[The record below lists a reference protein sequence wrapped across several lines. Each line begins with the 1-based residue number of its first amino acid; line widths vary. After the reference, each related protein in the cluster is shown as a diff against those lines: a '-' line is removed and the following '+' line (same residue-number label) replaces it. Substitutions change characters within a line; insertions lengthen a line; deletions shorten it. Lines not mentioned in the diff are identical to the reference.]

1 MIAEPM
7 IEAVRLRASHDGT
20 FVAIQGFSAEIKVD
34 GPLVESQLN
43 LGFVNDTGQ
52 NIEGDL
58 VFPLPPSAALTEL
71 TVLCGSRTLQGKIR
85 PRGRAQAEYRRAVE
99 AGQTAAL
106 AQSEGEDLMQL
117 HIAPIEAG
125 EQVIVKLGM
134 MSVLTPTAEG
144 HRLLL
149 PLTYMPRFVEDA
161 ASQKAIEAAAGERP
175 RPATL
180 AARATVRI
188 TIKHSAGL
196 EAPTIRCSSHT
207 ALQERLADRT
217 VVTVQSVPLDRDL
230 HLEIADK
237 PKKGQPAIWTR
248 YQSGEG
254 PDGLGATTSV
264 ALIPPAFADEGPTI
278 PRTVTL
284 LVDRSGSMSGNPMA
298 AAQRAVR
305 GCLRALGPS
314 DRFNIIAFDSSLEAL
329 ARRPVPFNDQN
340 LQAADAFISAITARG
355 GTDATM
361 AMKAAL
367 DDVQVAGCSAVIE
380 SVPRPDA
387 AHRLRIVVF
396 MTDGDVSGAQHILE
410 VSKPRLADTRLH
422 VIGIGASVQHSL
434 LGALATLG
442 GGTYTPVSDDK
453 DLEKALTRLKNTIDA
468 PLMTG
473 IQVTTEIDGVQQSP
487 KHLEPQ
493 GPLDLFAGRPLLL
506 SWRGNMPATA
516 KLLLTG
522 LRPDGEEL
530 RLRVSLDLNKAAED
544 GHSAALLWAL
554 LRNRRLTYRFDSSDD
569 ATLQALGTDFGL
581 VNRQVALVAVH
592 PEQRDVEVEST
603 RPVSLPMPSQQAPAT
618 SGGASYTTTRAGSY
632 QGGNPFPPPAPAAPM
647 RPSVAAPAKAKRRS
661 APAPMSPPAPGS
673 APPPV
678 GAPAPAR
685 SNSSKAQ
692 LRMEESAATPSPAA
706 AQMDFMEMEMERA
719 APAPV
724 SASYSYSSADAAAG
738 PVAPMTAQ
746 SMPIPSMPAEAPSA
760 PKGGILSRAKELF
773 SRKPKAESKRRS
785 SSSTPVSPP
794 PEMSAPPPPPM
805 APAALPVS
813 VAPTPK
819 AAKAA
824 KDEGSKA
831 EAKAAASR
839 SFSDN
844 EAGLRALLL
853 EQGADGL
860 FAGDWAVTLAAVA
873 ALVSRGH
880 TAREGQFRAE
890 LRRTLQVVRQQLPG
904 LSGAQRQA
912 AALTLALLTVPHGEA
927 APAELVATAATTV
940 ADASLHDLAALRA
953 KTVAAL
959 AALQTEGATNLTT
972 QPLAHAILQS
982 FQLLP

>member
-85 PRGRAQAEYRRAVE
+85 PRGRAQAEYRRAID

-647 RPSVAAPAKAKRRS
+647 RPSVAAPAKAKRSS

-678 GAPAPAR
+678 GAPASAR

-773 SRKPKAESKRRS
+773 SRKPKADAKRRS

-819 AAKAA
+819 AAKTA

-831 EAKAAASR
+831 EAKAAVSR

-904 LSGAQRQA
+904 LSGGDRHA

-927 APAELVATAATTV
+927 APAELVATAATAV

-982 FQLLP
+982 FQLMP

>member
-85 PRGRAQAEYRRAVE
+85 PRGRAQAEYRRAID

-305 GCLRALGPS
+305 GCLRALGPL

-618 SGGASYTTTRAGSY
+618 SGGASYNTTRAGSY

-678 GAPAPAR
+678 GAPASAR

-760 PKGGILSRAKELF
+760 PKGGLLSRAKELF
-773 SRKPKAESKRRS
+773 SRKPKADAKRRS

-813 VAPTPK
+813 VAPKP
-819 AAKAA
+819 APKAA

-831 EAKAAASR
+831 EAKAAVSR

-927 APAELVATAATTV
+927 APAELVTSAASAV

-959 AALQTEGATNLTT
+959 AALQTEGATDLTT

-982 FQLLP
+982 FQLMP

>member
-43 LGFVNDTGQ
+43 LSFVNDTGQ

-85 PRGRAQAEYRRAVE
+85 PRGRAQAEYRRAID

-125 EQVIVKLGM
+125 EQVIVKLGL

-410 VSKPRLADTRLH
+410 VSKPRLMDTRLH

-618 SGGASYTTTRAGSY
+618 SGGASYNTTSAGSY
-632 QGGNPFPPPAPAAPM
+632 QGGSPFPPPAAAAPM

-673 APPPV
+673 APPAV
-678 GAPAPAR
+678 GASAPAR
-685 SNSSKAQ
+685 SNSAKAQ

-724 SASYSYSSADAAAG
+724 SASYSPPSAGHGA
-738 PVAPMTAQ
+738 
-746 SMPIPSMPAEAPSA
+746 IPSMPADLSMPEEAPSA

-773 SRKPKAESKRRS
+773 SRKPKADSKRRS

-794 PEMSAPPPPPM
+794 PEMSAPPPPPPM

-813 VAPTPK
+813 VAPKPAPK

-831 EAKAAASR
+831 EAKAAVSR

-904 LSGAQRQA
+904 LSGGDRHA

-927 APAELVATAATTV
+927 APAELVATAASAV

>member
-20 FVAIQGFSAEIKVD
+20 FVAIQGFSAEIRVD
-34 GPLVESQLN
+34 GPLVTSQLN
-43 LGFVNDTGQ
+43 LSFINDTGH

-85 PRGRAQAEYRRAVE
+85 PRGRAQAEYRRAID

-125 EQVIVKLGM
+125 EQVIVKLGL

-161 ASQKAIEAAAGERP
+161 TSQKAIEAAAGERP

-180 AARATVRI
+180 AARASVRI

-248 YQSGEG
+248 YLSGEG

-284 LVDRSGSMSGNPMA
+284 LVDRSGSMNGNPMA

-367 DDVQVAGCSAVIE
+367 DDVQAAGCSAVIE

-387 AHRLRIVVF
+387 SHRLRIVVF

-410 VSKPRLADTRLH
+410 VSKPRLMDTRLH

-434 LGALATLG
+434 LGALATIG

-618 SGGASYTTTRAGSY
+618 SGGASYNTTSAGSY
-632 QGGNPFPPPAPAAPM
+632 QGGSPFPPPAAAAPM
-647 RPSVAAPAKAKRRS
+647 RPSVGAPAKAKRRS

-678 GAPAPAR
+678 AAPAPAR

-719 APAPV
+719 APAPI
-724 SASYSYSSADAAAG
+724 SASYSPPGASHGAIPSIPAD
-738 PVAPMTAQ
+738 
-746 SMPIPSMPAEAPSA
+746 PSMPAEAPSA
-760 PKGGILSRAKELF
+760 SKGGILSRAKELF
-773 SRKPKAESKRRS
+773 SRKPKADSKRRS

-813 VAPTPK
+813 VASKPAPQ

-824 KDEGSKA
+824 KDEGSRA
-831 EAKAAASR
+831 EAKAAVSR

-860 FAGDWAVTLAAVA
+860 FAGNWAVTLAAVA

-890 LRRTLQVVRQQLPG
+890 LRRTLQAVRQQLPG
-904 LSGAQRQA
+904 LSGDERHA
-912 AALTLALLTVPHGEA
+912 AALILALLTVPHGEA
-927 APAELVATAATTV
+927 APAELVAAAASAL
-940 ADASLHDLAALRA
+940 ADASLHDLAALQA

-959 AALQTEGATNLTT
+959 AALQTAGATNLTS

>member
-125 EQVIVKLGM
+125 EQVIVKLGL

-144 HRLLL
+144 HRLLV

-161 ASQKAIEAAAGERP
+161 TSQKAIEAAAGERP

-530 RLRVSLDLNKAAED
+530 RLRVSLDLDKAAED
-544 GHSAALLWAL
+544 GRSAALLWAL

-618 SGGASYTTTRAGSY
+618 SGGASYNTTSAGSY
-632 QGGNPFPPPAPAAPM
+632 QGGSPFPPPAPAAPM

-673 APPPV
+673 APPAV
-678 GAPAPAR
+678 GASAPAR
-685 SNSSKAQ
+685 SNSAKAQ

-724 SASYSYSSADAAAG
+724 SASYSPPSAGHGA
-738 PVAPMTAQ
+738 
-746 SMPIPSMPAEAPSA
+746 IPSMPADLSMPEEAPSA
-760 PKGGILSRAKELF
+760 PKGGLLSRAKELF
-773 SRKPKAESKRRS
+773 SRKPKADAKRRS

-794 PEMSAPPPPPM
+794 PEMSAPPPPPPPM

-813 VAPTPK
+813 VAPKP
-819 AAKAA
+819 APKAA

-831 EAKAAASR
+831 EAKAAVSR
-839 SFSDN
+839 RFSDN

-904 LSGAQRQA
+904 LSGGDRHA

-927 APAELVATAATTV
+927 APAELVASAASAV